1 MKVIH
6 LISIS
11 RHVIV
16 DALNY
21 KEPLCDLV
29 TTILYLNWM
38 NEVLTGY

>member
-16 DALNY
+16 DALKY
-21 KEPLCDLV
+21 TGPLCDLV
-29 TTILYLNWM
+29 TAILYLNWM
-38 NEVLTGY
+38 NEVLIG